1 MLNKKISKDR
11 TKTLFYRDYKK
22 FKENKL
28 SRDLTHE
35 LQNIT
40 NLSYSQFEKAFV
52 RVLDRQSCVS

>member
-1 MLNKKISKDR
+1 MHNKKISKDS

>member
-1 MLNKKISKDR
+1 MLNKKISKDS

-40 NLSYSQFEKAFV
+40 TLSYSQFEKAFV

>member
-1 MLNKKISKDR
+1 MLNKKISKDS
-11 TKTLFYRDYKK
+11 TKALFYRDYKK

>member
-1 MLNKKISKDR
+1 MLNKKISKDS

-52 RVLDRQSCVS
+52 RVLDRQSRVS